1 MNISMLRIV
10 HLCLRFS
17 IPMSEL
23 LRHQFY
29 NFSVI
34 SFNRVSTVIGRSD
47 KEAAHKFWLVWLCPS
62 LIKLMQWKLMIQT
75 NTGTLDKTFVI
86 SVNCYGKVNSKIL
99 TSFCIFLLV
108 LRPIWSLVFIY
119 LINCKLYN
127 LHLFWAWGA
136 YIAYW
141 RLQYLLLIVEWEFV
155 VHK

>member
-47 KEAAHKFWLVWLCPS
+47 KDAAHKFWLVWLCPS

-75 NTGTLDKTFVI
+75 NTGTHDKTFLSSLSTVTEKSTSRSWQHFTFFFWFWGRYDHLSLYSSSTVI
-86 SVNCYGKVNSKIL
+86 CTISIYFELEVRIL
-99 TSFCIFLLV
+99 HIGACN
-108 LRPIWSLVFIY
+108 IY
-119 LINCKLYN
+119 C
-127 LHLFWAWGA
+127 
-136 YIAYW
+136 
-141 RLQYLLLIVEWEFV
+141 LLLSGSL
-155 VHK
+155 

>member
-1 MNISMLRIV
+1 MCTCARVSVFRGQNCCTSFII
-10 HLCLRFS
+10 LCL
-17 IPMSEL
+17 
-23 LRHQFY
+23 
-29 NFSVI
+29 I
-34 SFNRVSTVIGRSD
+34 SLNWLSTVIGRSD

-86 SVNCYGKVNSKIL
+86 SVKCYGKVNSKIL

-119 LINCKLYN
+119 LINRKLYN

-141 RLQYLLLIVEWEFV
+141 RMQYLLLIVEWEFV